1 MSCCRLPFVSP
12 RLIRCMTTEPGQVY
26 LVDLGMA
33 AKTRPMLVVSRR
45 DKDAPRALAV
55 CTPITTSTR
64 DSDYEVSIG
73 KPKFLHESSFVNVQG
88 MQAIQHHELKRMV
101 GRLPDADLQRVK
113 SAIEWLFDI
122 DAKK

>member
-1 MSCCRLPFVSP
+1 
-12 RLIRCMTTEPGQVY
+12 MTTEPGQVY

-45 DKDAPRALAV
+45 DEDSPRALTV
-55 CTPITTSTR
+55 CAPITTSSR
-64 DSDYEVSIG
+64 DSEYEVSIG
-73 KPKFLHESSFVNVQG
+73 KPKFLHESSYVNVQG
-88 MQAIQHHELKRMV
+88 MQAIQNHELKRMI
-101 GRLPDADLQRVK
+101 GRLPDADFQKVK